1 MPVTPEEFLAAAED
15 LGQGT
20 TEVAWRNAAS
30 RAYYAIFH
38 RCVPIG
44 ASFGVKPDDANVHAR
59 LIGALTDSLVPN
71 SIRSLGFMMRQCRRY
86 AGVRVARELRAHTL
100 AATPAH
106 RMQVS
111 PEQGAFMQLL
121 VKLLGARWTL
131 EVGTFTGYSALV
143 VAEALPDDGRVIAC
157 DVSEEWTS
165 VGRPFWERAGVADKI
180 DLRLKPAVDT
190 LEELIASGDA
200 GSFDFAFIDADKV
213 NYDAYYE
220 RCLTLLRRG
229 GVIGI
234 DNVLWGGRV
243 ADERVRDDDTRAIRA
258 LNAKVNTDDRVDA
271 TMLPIGDGLTLA
283 VKR

>member
-1 MPVTPEEFLAAAED
+1 MSSHTIELTETLYDYLLAK
-15 LGQGT
+15 GT
-20 TEVAWRNAAS
+20 RESA
-30 RAYYAIFH
+30 
-38 RCVPIG
+38 
-44 ASFGVKPDDANVHAR
+44 
-59 LIGALTDSLVPN
+59 
-71 SIRSLGFMMRQCRRY
+71 
-86 AGVRVARELRAHTL
+86 VARELRAHTL
-100 AATPAH
+100 VATRAH

-121 VKLLGARWTL
+121 VRLLGARRAL

-143 VAEALPDDGRVIAC
+143 VAEVLPDDGRLIAC
-157 DVSEEWTS
+157 DVSEEWTAI
-165 VGRPFWERAGVADKI
+165 GQPFWERAGVADKI

-190 LEELIASGDA
+190 LDDLIAA
-200 GSFDFAFIDADKV
+200 GEADSFDFAFIDADKA

-243 ADERVRDDDTRAIRA
+243 TDERAQDDDTRAIRA
-258 LNAKVNTDDRVDA
+258 LNIKVNADPRVDA
-271 TMLPIGDGLTLA
+271 AMLPIGDGLTLA